1 MKANSSVMVFVTRHI
16 PIGGIESHIREFCT
30 QLVKAGA
37 KVDLVIL
44 SSDMLPETEAFY
56 RRICDRVYLGKGGN
70 VATRIG
76 FLLKLILKINLRHY
90 NAIYTNGQ
98 GDSVIAF
105 SKLLFRKNKWVHH
118 HHTSGDAKDQL
129 SWTKG
134 YRKALQSADAVI
146 ACSNRNAADMKQTL
160 KREILSIPCFS
171 RELKINEQPK
181 REKLHFGYYGRLIP
195 EKGIDLLCS
204 LSEDK
209 DTNGIEFHIWGKGE
223 VYPADYFSSYPNIR
237 YHGPFSGA
245 DELGEIL
252 SDLDA
257 YLLLSTH
264 PEGLPIALLEVMSV
278 GLPWIATDCGGIPDI
293 AVDPLSTRVIP
304 LSLKYPGVKKAIL
317 DLALDIREGKLVKS
331 KQKELYA
338 NKFSHTVLVER
349 WAEVL
354 GI

>member
-1 MKANSSVMVFVTRHI
+1 MKADSYVMVFVTRHV

-44 SSDMLPETEAFY
+44 SSDMLAETEDFY
-56 RRICDRVYLGKGGN
+56 RSICSRLYLGKGGN
-70 VATRIG
+70 VAKRIG
-76 FLLKLILKINLRHY
+76 WLLKLGFKINLRHY
-90 NAIYTNGQ
+90 DAIYTNGQ

-129 SWTKG
+129 TWTKG
-134 YRKALQSADAVI
+134 YRKTLLSADAVI
-146 ACSNRNAADMKQTL
+146 ACSSRNADHMKQTL
-160 KREILSIPCFS
+160 QREILNIPCFS
-171 RELKINEQPK
+171 REIKADEQGK

-195 EKGIDLLCS
+195 EKGIDLLCR

-209 DTNGIEFHIWGKGE
+209 DIENIDFHIWGKGE
-223 VYPADYFSSYPNIR
+223 VYPADHFISYPNLH
-237 YHGPFSGA
+237 YHGSFSGA
-245 DELGEIL
+245 DELGKIL
-252 SDLDA
+252 SNLDA

-304 LSLKYPGVKKAIL
+304 TSLKYLEVKKAIM
-317 DLALDIREGKLVKS
+317 DLAADIQKGKLIKS

-338 NKFSHTVLVER
+338 SKFSHTVLVER
-349 WAEVL
+349 WSEVL
-354 GI
+354 GL